1 MKRILVGVD
10 GSPASLKAV
19 ELAADLVKKCNAQ
32 LSLLTVV
39 SRSPPAVDAGY
50 EEYARIEHIRS
61 TPASSG
67 RMSICFVH
75 WKGSRAFSGPQSITP
90 SWRGSSSWVPASL
103 SPLPRVSGTL
113 RHNHISFRR
122 DLM

>member
-50 EEYARIEHIRS
+50 EEYARIEVIVTGETITIQDH
-61 TPASSG
+61 
-67 RMSICFVH
+67 SIV
-75 WKGSRAFSGPQSITP
+75 
-90 SWRGSSSWVPASL
+90 
-103 SPLPRVSGTL
+103 
-113 RHNHISFRR
+113 
-122 DLM
+122 D